1 MPTTLP
7 DKPPRQTRKSKY
19 VIQEPQ
25 IEATNDK
32 PIENQWIDYSSTFD
46 STADAMKHIKTNAAS
61 GTYRIVAVKAEFTV
75 TTKQVA
81 KVTITSK

>member
-25 IEATNDK
+25 MEATNDK

-46 STADAMKHIKTNAAS
+46 STADAMNRQTWPCFHQRER
-61 GTYRIVAVKAEFTV
+61 RINRY
-75 TTKQVA
+75 QDRPG
-81 KVTITSK
+81 